1 MEVLTITLPGALSPP
16 YPVPRMCY
24 KLHLVHLPLPSTLL
38 SCQNLW
44 LPWAEGKPWG
54 FAWLIQEGLDFS
66 LHLFP
71 NDTSLN
77 FWRRKGKK
85 KENEEMGTG
94 LGSPIFEAM
103 WCGVGAVMLCLLPRP
118 AYATCHVGME
128 RVA

>member
-44 LPWAEGKPWG
+44 LPGAEGKPWG
-54 FAWLIQEGLDFS
+54 FAWLIREGLDFS

-77 FWRRKGKK
+77 FRRRKGKK
-85 KENEEMGTG
+85 KKRMRRWGRGWEAQYLRPRGAGT
-94 LGSPIFEAM
+94 
-103 WCGVGAVMLCLLPRP
+103 VTLCLLPRP
-118 AYATCHVGME
+118 AYATRRVGME